1 MQFFRKR
8 AKKGQKRAKYLKT
21 STRMYKIRKYSEK
34 GQGTGNYCKQ
44 GQAIIARNK
53 MPKRR

>member
-34 GQGTGNYCKQ
+34 GQVTGNYCKQ